1 VASGLSAHLF
11 AAVTSIGSSLTQNE
25 HLNYVRP
32 LKLGMAWAPYA
43 SRSANR
49 ALRDPPWSAPS
60 APFRNFGSKAALQP
74 FVVMRMEE
82 VINRVMGMSSRLSV

>member
-1 VASGLSAHLF
+1 MGTIRFPQCKQS
-11 AAVTSIGSSLTQNE
+11 VTRSSL
-25 HLNYVRP
+25 V
-32 LKLGMAWAPYA
+32 G
-43 SRSANR
+43 
-49 ALRDPPWSAPS
+49 PS